1 MILPLIVELIFV
13 LTILFSLYP
22 VILFIITA
30 LSVVIY
36 VTTTGVV
43 TEWRQK
49 YFKAMAMKDAEYNQ
63 KATDSLLN
71 FETVKYFNAEKHEED
86 RFLKSLGEYRHKNVA
101 VAKSLVV
108 LNINQSGIISL
119 GLVSVLMIAAIKI
132 VSGEFKVGD
141 FVMINMFILQIYVP
155 LNLLGWFYRTI
166 RDSMTDVELVFELLE
181 IDEVIKESK
190 NPLPIRIQGG
200 EIEFRDVSFTYDK
213 KLPPNEQKMIIKHL
227 SFKVPAGKSVA
238 IVGSTGSGKSTIM
251 RLLYRF
257 YDIDAGQIFIDGQ
270 DISELKLTDLRAQ
283 IAIVPQDCVLFNDT
297 IMYNI
302 AYGGVN
308 DPKINSLMHDPKK
321 EEELIDAIKESAVR
335 SQIHD
340 FIMTKQKNYLEKV
353 GERGLKLSGGE
364 KQRVAIARALLKNS
378 AIMCFDEA
386 TSALDTSTEREI
398 QRAIEE
404 VSKGSTTL
412 MIAHRLSTVRNCDLI
427 IVLKHGQI
435 VESGTHDQLLQQPDG
450 EYKILWEKQSE

>member
-1 MILPLIVELIFV
+1 M
-13 LTILFSLYP
+13 TQAG
-22 VILFIITA
+22 T
-30 LSVVIY
+30 
-36 VTTTGVV
+36 
-43 TEWRQK
+43 
-49 YFKAMAMKDAEYNQ
+49 
-63 KATDSLLN
+63 
-71 FETVKYFNAEKHEED
+71 
-86 RFLKSLGEYRHKNVA
+86 
-101 VAKSLVV
+101 
-108 LNINQSGIISL
+108 ISL
-119 GLVSVLMIAAIKI
+119 GLLAALMIACKKI
-132 VSGEFKVGD
+132 VGGDFQVGD
-141 FVMINMFILQIYVP
+141 FVMINTYILQIYAP
-155 LNLLGWFYRTI
+155 LNFLGSFWKMI
-166 RDSMTDVELVFELLE
+166 RQSMSDVELVFELLE
-181 IDEVIKESK
+181 IDETIKESR
-190 NPLPIRIQGG
+190 NSQPLRIQGG

-213 KLPPNEQKMIIKHL
+213 KLPPNEQKMIIQHL

-257 YDIDAGQIFIDGQ
+257 YDIDAGHIFIDGQ
-270 DISELKLTDLRAQ
+270 DISELKLTDLRSQ
-283 IAIVPQDCVLFNDT
+283 IAIVPQDCVLFNET

-308 DPKINSLMHDPKK
+308 DPKIKTLMEDSTKHD
-321 EEELIDAIKESAVR
+321 ELIEAIKLSAER

-340 FIMTKQKNYLEKV
+340 FVMSKQKNYLEKV

-364 KQRVAIARALLKNS
+364 KQRVAIARALLKKS

-386 TSALDTSTEREI
+386 TSALDTTTEREI

-435 VESGTHDQLLQQPDG
+435 VDSGTH
-450 EYKILWEKQSE
+450 E